1 MIPGTIS
8 KLSEQIISLSNTVV
22 QKTDV
27 IRVSS
32 TATTTVI
39 VTLTPPF
46 PQNNGICYLL
56 NTSGAA
62 ITATT
67 AGNFATTCS
76 IPNLTT
82 ATFTYSKSTTKWY
95 VDKTT

>member
-1 MIPGTIS
+1 MIPGQIS
-8 KLSEQIISLSNTVV
+8 KLSEQIISLANTVV

-32 TATTTVI
+32 TATTTVL

-46 PQNNGICYLL
+46 PQNNGVCFLV
-56 NTSGAA
+56 NTSGGA

-76 IPNLTT
+76 IPNLNV
-82 ATFTYSKSTTKWY
+82 ATFIYSKSTTKWY